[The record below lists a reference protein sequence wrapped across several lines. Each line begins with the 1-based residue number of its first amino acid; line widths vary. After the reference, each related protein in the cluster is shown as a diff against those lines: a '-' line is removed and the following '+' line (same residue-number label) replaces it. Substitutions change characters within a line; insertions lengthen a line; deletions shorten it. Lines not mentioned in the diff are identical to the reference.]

1 MAEIPKDR
9 KVGKR
14 KARGEVPVEQ
24 LSLEECFAELQE
36 IVERLE
42 KGELSLD
49 ESLQLFERG
58 MQLSR
63 RCERE
68 LQKVERRIQL
78 ILENQSGET
87 QLEDFPFES
96 EDSGEDESL

>member
-1 MAEIPKDR
+1 MSEIPKDR
-9 KVGKR
+9 KVTRR
-14 KARGEVPVEQ
+14 KGRSEVPVEQ
-24 LSLEECFAELQE
+24 LTLEECFAELQQ

-42 KGELSLD
+42 KGELSLG

-68 LQKVERRIQL
+68 LQKVEQRIQL
-78 ILENQSGET
+78 ILENQTGEAR
-87 QLEDFPFES
+87 LEDFPFEP
-96 EDSGEDESL
+96 EDEGENET